1 MTPPSS
7 PAPPALRL
15 GGVRHAYDGR
25 TALDL
30 DLEIGSGD
38 HHLVLGPSGSGK
50 TTLLHV
56 AAGLL
61 RPDDGRTEVAGQDLY
76 ALPEAQRD
84 RFRGQHIG
92 IVFQGFHLVKALT
105 AEQNVSLARSLAGL
119 SPDPDRVSGLL
130 DALDVA
136 HRRKALPDALS
147 QGERQRVAV
156 ARALACGPALLLA
169 DEPTSALDDARAETV
184 GELLLRLAEA
194 EGATLVVATH
204 DARLLPLFSHRL
216 TLDAS

>member
-1 MTPPSS
+1 M
-7 PAPPALRL
+7 PALRFH
-15 GGVRHAYDGR
+15 GVRHAYEAQ
-25 TALDL
+25 TILDL
-30 DLEIGSGD
+30 SLSVEPGQ

-61 RPDDGRTEVAGQDLY
+61 RPDEGRAEVAGQDLF

-92 IVFQGFHLVKALT
+92 IVFQGLHLVRALT
-105 AEQNVSLARSLAGL
+105 AEQNVALARSLAGL
-119 SPDPDRVSGLL
+119 PPDRDRVRSLL
-130 DALDVA
+130 DALDVD
-136 HRRKALPDALS
+136 HRRQALPEALS

-156 ARALACGPALLLA
+156 ARALVCSPTLLLA
-169 DEPTSALDDARAETV
+169 DEPTSALDDDRAETV
-184 GELLLRLAEA
+184 GALLLRLAEA

-204 DARLLPLFSHRL
+204 DARLLPLFDHRL
-216 TLDAS
+216 SLS